1 LKILKFLSEEISESI
16 GFDLIWSEIKPIS
29 PLGKT
34 EKRNSTP
41 FLNKDRDKLKKELNN
56 LEFIIEKKKNNTDNF
71 AKIKNILTE
80 LKDLRG
86 TINRSRVKKT
96 ILDDIELFEIK
107 ENIIKIQVLKE
118 EIEKIRLNK
127 LFEEDFKDVKELLEI
142 LSIGQGESESF
153 YLADE
158 YDAELL
164 KIRKKRKELEN
175 KLITYKKKL
184 SQEVE
189 EICRRPLSIE
199 DEISISK
206 NETDIIEKLKK
217 SKFVSLI
224 RENFAALTFKLIE
237 NEKIIDLK
245 AAINKSKNK
254 EEIRG
259 NLVRKE
265 ITTKIKEFSLDL
277 LSNLKNVA
285 YLDFLMAKAEFSLKI
300 NGSKANIIDEEII
313 KIKNGRHLFVEREL
327 AKKGM
332 QFQKIDLQVKK
343 GSTLITGPNMGG
355 KTVALKMVALL
366 VAMAQHALYVPAAE
380 MKFNLRNYIYFTL
393 SSDNLKT
400 GLSSFGTEIIALK
413 EVIDSA
419 DNNALILID
428 EIAHG
433 TNPQEGYAIA
443 YSIIKKLDNKN
454 SISIITTHF
463 ERLAFKLDISHLQVK
478 GLDKK
483 LLAKYKNSIQKN
495 GIDVLNKCMD
505 YSLEKRNYGSEVPH
519 DAIKIARV
527 LGFNEDILEF
537 AEKVI
542 KEDSDFR
549 RE

>member
-1 LKILKFLSEEISESI
+1 MKFLSEEISESI

>member
-1 LKILKFLSEEISESI
+1 MKFLSEEISESI

-118 EIEKIRLNK
+118 EIEKIKLNN

-189 EICRRPLSIE
+189 KICRRPLSIE

>member
-1 LKILKFLSEEISESI
+1 
-16 GFDLIWSEIKPIS
+16 
-29 PLGKT
+29 
-34 EKRNSTP
+34 
-41 FLNKDRDKLKKELNN
+41 
-56 LEFIIEKKKNNTDNF
+56 
-71 AKIKNILTE
+71 
-80 LKDLRG
+80 
-86 TINRSRVKKT
+86 
-96 ILDDIELFEIK
+96 
-107 ENIIKIQVLKE
+107 
-118 EIEKIRLNK
+118 
-127 LFEEDFKDVKELLEI
+127 
-142 LSIGQGESESF
+142 
-153 YLADE
+153 
-158 YDAELL
+158 
-164 KIRKKRKELEN
+164 
-175 KLITYKKKL
+175 
-184 SQEVE
+184 
-189 EICRRPLSIE
+189 
-199 DEISISK
+199 
-206 NETDIIEKLKK
+206 
-217 SKFVSLI
+217 
-224 RENFAALTFKLIE
+224 
-237 NEKIIDLK
+237 
-245 AAINKSKNK
+245 
-254 EEIRG
+254 
-259 NLVRKE
+259 
-265 ITTKIKEFSLDL
+265 
-277 LSNLKNVA
+277 
-285 YLDFLMAKAEFSLKI
+285 
-300 NGSKANIIDEEII
+300 
-313 KIKNGRHLFVEREL
+313 
-327 AKKGM
+327 
-332 QFQKIDLQVKK
+332 
-343 GSTLITGPNMGG
+343 MGG

>member
-1 LKILKFLSEEISESI
+1 LSEEISESI

>member
-1 LKILKFLSEEISESI
+1 LKFLSEEISESI